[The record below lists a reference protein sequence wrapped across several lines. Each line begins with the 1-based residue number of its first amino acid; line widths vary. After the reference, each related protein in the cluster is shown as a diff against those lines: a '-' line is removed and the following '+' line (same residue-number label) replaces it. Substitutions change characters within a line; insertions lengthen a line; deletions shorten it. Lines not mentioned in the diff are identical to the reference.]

1 MNWTIPS
8 NKASSP
14 GLGDRKLALP
24 ALGRCG
30 TRRISHRRCP
40 YDSVQSELRLCCR
53 HSSIPLLDF
62 RRGDATV
69 QLEEMTLLPEC
80 RRVGLL
86 KRPPGPLRVGCHV
99 HGAVA
104 GVAAP
109 VRALAQARC

>member
-53 HSSIPLLDF
+53 LSSLPLLAL
-62 RRGDATV
+62 RRGDAAV
-69 QLEEMTLLPEC
+69 QLEETPLTPES
-80 RRVGLL
+80 RRLGLL
-86 KRPPGPLRVGCHV
+86 KHQPGPLRLGCHV
-99 HGAVA
+99 HVAVA

-109 VRALAQARC
+109 VGALMQACC